1 MSNTTGKEKR
11 ITSAEVVKAV
21 CDYHNVPIALVKSE
35 ARSYSLV
42 HVRYEI
48 AYILKHKMGFS
59 FPRIGKVLNRSH
71 STVIYWLGNAFER
84 SNAPGQEQMDVINLV
99 WLGINGEYLTCVD
112 EGTI

>member
-71 STVIYWLGNAFER
+71 STVIYWLIKASKR
-84 SNAPGQEQMDVINLV
+84 RNAPGQAQIDIAETVWSNLT
-99 WLGINGEYLTCVD
+99 GG
-112 EGTI
+112 